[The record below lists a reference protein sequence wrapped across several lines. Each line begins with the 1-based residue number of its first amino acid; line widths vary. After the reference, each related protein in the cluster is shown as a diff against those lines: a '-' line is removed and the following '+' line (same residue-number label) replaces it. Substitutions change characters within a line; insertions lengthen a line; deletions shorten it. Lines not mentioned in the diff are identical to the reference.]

1 MNMRYAVVIIM
12 IKSTPEIGIQFKR
25 EGRNK
30 NVVKIR
36 TPKHFPKKKKKNQSE
51 HPNDRLRS
59 AYTRLPAATHAPPP
73 ATTRRRP
80 MTTPLVPFRLTN
92 LRSTKL
98 RHSRV
103 GSPLET
109 CQSLPEGPHP
119 RPRESYLCR
128 ALFDA
133 VGVYRFRG
141 PRR

>member
-1 MNMRYAVVIIM
+1 
-12 IKSTPEIGIQFKR
+12 
-25 EGRNK
+25 
-30 NVVKIR
+30 
-36 TPKHFPKKKKKNQSE
+36 
-51 HPNDRLRS
+51 
-59 AYTRLPAATHAPPP
+59 
-73 ATTRRRP
+73 

-92 LRSTKL
+92 LRSTKF

-119 RPRESYLCR
+119 PPRESYLCR

-141 PRR
+141 PPRSKPISSAAFPCWNLPATEVPFPPPSSFPMILTSYRRLSLRSIPSTLLIINCWPNRLPVKGRGNAPGYPH